1 MSDSDHFPERWPRVR
16 GLATI
21 LLFCIGS
28 LGVAAE
34 TGPRPMSDG
43 ERAAAEIAANYLA
56 AGPQAIASR
65 LATSSP
71 LRALPPEE
79 VLKEIEVRAGPI
91 AGAKWEMKTVVPSLS
106 DKAAAFDIEYPSG
119 VDETLTIEL
128 VKEGSEWK
136 VRALRALA
144 EPSPIEPVVFE
155 SAVAP
160 SETTKG
166 GSMLPLAG
174 AIAAAFLAA
183 VAALLLRARPLQARI
198 LSLVSVV
205 LGIAAVVFFVRP
217 QLAESAAK
225 VVRDAQPAK
234 PAMLRLAELLPLR
247 RAIAAGDATLPST
260 VRSEADARDVARLW
274 RAQVDLQSLRLDAV
288 ERALSA
294 FPTPSRVPL
303 VELLRGRAAFA
314 RFKDGEACRA
324 YERAVNLGPGRDAL
338 WHEAAEVLS
347 TLGFEERSQAYLERL
362 PRIGSRSES
371 AYYALA
377 AQAAMA
383 NDDARASALLT
394 RAWHLRPV
402 AREQLVGSP
411 ALWHVLR
418 ASENLGGAISI
429 AAVSEPAF
437 RSATA
442 RLAPIELPP
451 DAIASISG
459 EFLGIEIGD
468 RFLGIPGG
476 ATLAPEETPLVD
488 ALAWSRHQQESAI
501 ADMPRIAE
509 LVHSPVALSQPAI
522 KERLT
527 RTTSALASRGRWDE
541 IITLTAGLSPSAENV
556 PLDVILLR
564 GAALSRTKQLDVA
577 RKLLGEVA
585 ASPAMARRTDPV
597 AYYQLGELMA
607 SVELYEPAISML
619 EKADAK
625 LDDVSFDDRIR
636 QLLMRQRLGTAYRVH
651 KSKNFEIRFPEDVSP
666 EGARRLGEVLELEL
680 ERIRKIVP
688 VAQFQPVQVN
698 VLWWGEFR
706 STFTGSDHIL
716 GFYDG
721 SITLPFAGIMRLEP
735 EIVAIASHELAH
747 AVLAQATKDRAPSWL
762 QEGLA
767 QRIEMVPYHRNAFNM
782 YEDDRLIAVS
792 LLDTVLRDSVD
803 GDLIS
808 EAYIESQTLVRYIE
822 AAHGRGGLQK
832 LITDIRDGASEDEA
846 IARLSGKST
855 PEFDI
860 AFRQWGRAAKTVF
873 ENPRP
878 IDYGSSKDES
888 IRFSKK

>member
-1 MSDSDHFPERWPRVR
+1 MFERTHVLERRPRVR
-16 GLATI
+16 GLLAI
-21 LLFCIGS
+21 LLLCVVS
-28 LGVAAE
+28 AGVAAE
-34 TGPRPMSDG
+34 DGPRPMSLG
-43 ERAAAEIAANYLA
+43 ERAAAEIAASYLA
-56 AGPQAIASR
+56 DGPQAIASR
-65 LATSSP
+65 LAASSP
-71 LRALPPEE
+71 LRTLPPEE
-79 VLKEIEVRAGPI
+79 ALKEIEVRAGPV

-106 DKAAAFDIEYPSG
+106 DKAVAFDIEYPSG

-128 VKEGSEWK
+128 VKEGSDWN
-136 VRALRALA
+136 VQSLRSLA

-155 SAVAP
+155 DAAAP
-160 SETTKG
+160 SETRKG
-166 GSMLPLAG
+166 GSMLPYAG
-174 AIAAAFLAA
+174 AIAGACFAAL
-183 VAALLLRARPLQARI
+183 AALLLRFRPVPARLIYLASAAI
-198 LSLVSVV
+198 GV
-205 LGIAAVVFFVRP
+205 AAVVFVVRL

-225 VVRDAQPAK
+225 VVRDAKPAK
-234 PAMLRLAELLPLR
+234 PAILRLAELLPLR
-247 RAIAAGDATLPST
+247 RAIVAGDASIP
-260 VRSEADARDVARLW
+260 VAAQGEAGARDVARLW
-274 RAQVDLQSLRLDAV
+274 RVQVDLQSLRLGAV
-288 ERALSA
+288 ERALA
-294 FPTPSRVPL
+294 GFPTPSRVPL

-338 WHEAAEVLS
+338 WHEAAEALS
-347 TLGFEERSQAYLERL
+347 TLGFEDRSQAYLERL
-362 PRIGSRSES
+362 PKIGSRSES

-377 AQAAMA
+377 VQAAMA
-383 NDDARASALLT
+383 NDDAAASAMLT
-394 RAWHLRPV
+394 RAWRLRPV

-411 ALWHVLR
+411 ALWHILR
-418 ASENLGGAISI
+418 TSENLAGAISI

-437 RSATA
+437 RSVTA
-442 RLAPIELPP
+442 RLAPIALP
-451 DAIASISG
+451 AGATSSISG

-476 ATLAPEETPLVD
+476 AALAPEETPLVD
-488 ALAWSRHQQESAI
+488 ALAWSHHQQETAI

-522 KERLT
+522 RERLT
-527 RTTSALASRGRWDE
+527 RTTSALATRGRWDD
-541 IITLTAGLSPSAENV
+541 IIKLTAGLSPSAENV

-564 GAALSRTKQLDVA
+564 GAALSRTKQFDVA

-619 EKADAK
+619 EKAKPK
-625 LDDVSFDDRIR
+625 LDDVSFGHRIR
-636 QLLMRQRLGTAYRVH
+636 HCLRPQPPGTAYRIH

-666 EGARRLGEVLELEL
+666 EGAERLGEVLELEL

-688 VAQFQPVQVN
+688 LAQFQPVQVN

-721 SITLPFAGIMRLEP
+721 TITLPFAGILRLEP

-747 AVLAQATKDRAPSWL
+747 AVIAQATNDRAPSWL

-822 AAHGRGGLQK
+822 AAHGRNGLQK
-832 LITDIRDGASEDEA
+832 LINNIRDGASADEA
-846 IARLSGKST
+846 IAQLSGKST

-878 IDYGSSKDES
+878 IDYTSNKDES